1 MAQVRAAADDSYSFF
16 GRRAMKREDDGL
28 VPIGE
33 ALADLPGPVKAL
45 RKTPGPS
52 LTKFMKTLGVYSSG
66 GGTRRD
72 AAPTITTTGA

>member
-1 MAQVRAAADDSYSFF
+1 MVRQRD
-16 GRRAMKREDDGL
+16 EL
-28 VPIGE
+28 VPVAE
-33 ALADLPGPVKAL
+33 ALADLGGPVQAI